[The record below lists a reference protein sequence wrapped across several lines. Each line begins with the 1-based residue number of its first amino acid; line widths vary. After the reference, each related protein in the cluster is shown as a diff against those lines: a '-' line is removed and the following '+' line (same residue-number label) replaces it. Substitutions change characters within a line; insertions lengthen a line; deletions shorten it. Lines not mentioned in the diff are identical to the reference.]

1 MSVRRPIVR
10 AEGEGERRWFSG
22 GGVHVWKAT
31 ATETDGAFFLFEDQL
46 TGGKSTP
53 LHCHP
58 DADET
63 LYVIDGEIALVVD
76 GVEHTVGRGAVTV
89 APRGVPHAFR
99 VVSGDAR
106 LLTLHTPGT
115 AEPFFRDASDAMD
128 DAESSGEVDVARVQ
142 ASARQNGGTE
152 ILGPPPFA
160 PR

>member
-1 MSVRRPIVR
+1 MTVRLPIVR

-31 ATETDGAFFLFEDQL
+31 TAETDGAFFLFEDQL
-46 TGGKSTP
+46 TEGKSTP

-63 LYVIDGEIALVVD
+63 IYVIDGEVVLSVD

-89 APRGVPHAFR
+89 APRGTPHAFR
-99 VVSGDAR
+99 VVSDEAR

-115 AEPFFRDASDAMD
+115 AESFFRDASDSIAD
-128 DAESSGEVDVARVQ
+128 TEDSGAIDIPRVQ
-142 ASARQNGGTE
+142 AAAQRNGGTQ

-160 PR
+160 QR